1 MMDQIK
7 IVKNFIEK
15 NEIRSMIEYI
25 DHLEAKNL
33 KEFGIYQE
41 GKRLALQFGD
51 DLYHKTLSHLTLDLL
66 FEKENEIKNYFY
78 KVLSETKKLFSYP
91 EDLYVCAFWFAKQ
104 YPGAK
109 VPAHEDTDNGV
120 NLHFRYSAI
129 LYLNEL
135 ESGGELSFL
144 DLGYSYK
151 PQAGDLVIFPT
162 FGTGIHAV
170 LEIPETRYSMPFW
183 MTDDKN
189 FDLLK

>member
-1 MMDQIK
+1 MDQVK
-7 IVKNFIEK
+7 VVKNFISK
-15 NEIRSMIEYI
+15 DEINSMIEYI

-41 GKRLALQFGD
+41 GKRLALQFGN
-51 DLYHKTLSHLTLDLL
+51 DLYHKTLSHLTLDLV
-66 FEKENEIKNYFY
+66 FEKEKQIMEYSQNAIAKAKQLFNYR
-78 KVLSETKKLFSYP
+78 

-109 VPAHEDTDNGV
+109 VPEHEDTDGGF
-120 NLHFRYSAI
+120 NLHFKYSAI

-144 DLGYSYK
+144 DLGYSYR
-151 PQAGDLVIFPT
+151 PQAGDLVIFPS
-162 FGTGIHAV
+162 FGTGLHAV

-183 MTDDKN
+183 MTSDKT
-189 FDLLK
+189 FDLLR

>member
-1 MMDQIK
+1 MIPIK
-7 IVKNFIEK
+7 VVENFISK
-15 NEIRSMIEYI
+15 DEINSMIEYI
-25 DHLEAKNL
+25 NHLEAKNL
-33 KEFGIYQE
+33 KEFGVYQD
-41 GKRLALQFGD
+41 GKRLALQFGN

-66 FEKENEIKNYFY
+66 FKKEKQIKKYFQ
-78 KVLSETKKLFSYP
+78 KVITKTKELFNDK

-120 NLHFRYSAI
+120 NLHFKYSAI

-144 DLGYSYK
+144 DLGHSYK

-183 MTDDKN
+183 MTSDKT
-189 FDLLK
+189 FDLLR